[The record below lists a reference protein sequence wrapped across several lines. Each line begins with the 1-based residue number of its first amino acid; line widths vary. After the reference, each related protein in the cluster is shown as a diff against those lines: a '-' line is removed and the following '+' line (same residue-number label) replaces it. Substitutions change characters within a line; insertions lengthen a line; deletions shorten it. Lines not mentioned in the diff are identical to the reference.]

1 MDVLGEWFPWLVGGS
16 TALLVVLSVISAICA
31 TAVPVAILGGVL
43 YWLSKRKGSAKAAN
57 QASLSWPSTT
67 GKVLKSRVE
76 VSGGDYTSVSPRVIY
91 EYEVGGVSYQNDRL
105 RAGDRFMRTGTS
117 QDAYSTVDRYPEGKT
132 VTVYYNNPANPAES
146 ALER

>member
-16 TALLVVLSVISAICA
+16 TALIVVLSVISAICA
-31 TAVPVAILGGVL
+31 TAVPVAILGGVF
-43 YWLSKRKGSAKAAN
+43 YWLSKRRGSAKTAN

-76 VSGGDYTSVSPRVIY
+76 VSGGDHTSVSPRVVY
-91 EYEVGGVSYQNDRL
+91 EYEVSGKTYQNDHI
-105 RAGDRFMRTGTS
+105 RAGDRFLGRGWS
-117 QDAYSTVDRYPEGKT
+117 SRDAYSAVDRYPEGAS
-132 VTVYYNNPANPAES
+132 VTVYYNPANPAES